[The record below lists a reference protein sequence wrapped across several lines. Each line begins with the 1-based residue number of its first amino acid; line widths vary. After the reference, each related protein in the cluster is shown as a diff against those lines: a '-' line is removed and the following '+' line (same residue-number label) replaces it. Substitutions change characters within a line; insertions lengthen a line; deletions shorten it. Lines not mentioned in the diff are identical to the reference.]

1 MMISTSFLRLLLLES
16 LLLLLLTSYSSAEDS
31 NATNVNATD
40 ASPSASPSADAS
52 PTTSADA
59 DANATDAVE
68 FQLPKLEVQFICA
81 YDIRPNFNVSVAFN
95 EMYKKLLPDL
105 QDTHLTHSMKIN
117 SMDDISP
124 NKWYYSECNT
134 TSPQVLT
141 TLKVEGWAEFDSSTN
156 RTNVNHLFNEGTIED
171 YFKEKVCTDMHF
183 YRGYV
188 ENSKASYHQAQSTFD
203 KVEHSLLLLC
213 GGADI
218 VYYDEEAPDAGF
230 LFVGFFVGFMMVGM
244 VATELQKYDRRP
256 HPLGDRRGRRRD
268 YDGVTGQEL
277 EMV

>member
-1 MMISTSFLRLLLLES
+1 MLVS

-40 ASPSASPSADAS
+40 ASLSADAS
-52 PTTSADA
+52 PKADESGDAEADA
-59 DANATDAVE
+59 DANATDGVE
-68 FQLPKLEVQFICA
+68 FELPEVEVQFICA
-81 YDIRPNFNVSVAFN
+81 YDIRPNFNVSDAFN

-105 QDTHLTHSMKIN
+105 QDTRLTYSEKIN
-117 SMDDISP
+117 SMGDISP
-124 NKWYYSECNT
+124 SKWYYSECNM

-156 RTNVNHLFNEGTIED
+156 RTNVDHLFNQGTIEA
-171 YFKEKVCTDMHF
+171 YFKEKVCTDMDF
-183 YRGYV
+183 YRAYV
-188 ENSKASYHQAQSTFD
+188 ENSKPTYHQAQSTFD

-218 VYYDEEAPDAGF
+218 VYYDEEAPDSGF

-244 VATELQKYDRRP
+244 VGSELQKYDRRP
-256 HPLGDRRGRRRD
+256 HPLGGRRGSRRRD

>member
-1 MMISTSFLRLLLLES
+1 MISTSFLRLLLLES

-40 ASPSASPSADAS
+40 ASPNASADAD
-52 PTTSADA
+52 ADA

-68 FQLPKLEVQFICA
+68 FQLPELEVQFICA
-81 YDIRPNFNVSVAFN
+81 YDIRPNFNISDAFN

-105 QDTHLTHSMKIN
+105 QDTHLTYSEKIN

-124 NKWYYSECNT
+124 DKWYYSECNM

-156 RTNVNHLFNEGTIED
+156 RTNVIHLFNEVNIED
-171 YFKEKVCTDMHF
+171 YFEKKVCTDMYF

-188 ENSKASYHQAQSTFD
+188 ENSKASHHESQSTFD
-203 KVEHSLLLLC
+203 KVEHSLILLC
-213 GGADI
+213 GGVDI

-256 HPLGDRRGRRRD
+256 HPLGGRRGHRRD
-268 YDGVTGQEL
+268 YDGVTGQGL